1 MATKN
6 IRVTQTSEVVQD
18 GSLASVNYLLED
30 LDTSESTTGT
40 QQVPSNATLT
50 EVQAL
55 LDAKAEEYANREV
68 WIEVINAD
76 ISNPR
81 TLAIEVPDPEV

>member
-30 LDTSESTTGT
+30 LDTAESTTGT
-40 QQVPSNATLT
+40 QQVPTNATLAD
-50 EVQAL
+50 VRAL
-55 LDAKAEEYANREV
+55 LDAQAAVYAARET
-68 WIEVINAD
+68 WIDVINAD
-76 ISNPR
+76 VSNPR
-81 TLAIEVPDPEV
+81 TLEIAVPDPEV